1 MARKSIRDA
10 AGEGVTS
17 MVQRSID
24 ARAYEAAKHAQD
36 AQDAQSTPTVR
47 LNLRVPADVK
57 EWLYEAA
64 YNESTPTRH
73 VSATAYLTELV
84 RADRD
89 RHKRK

>member
-10 AGEGVTS
+10 AGEGATS

-24 ARAYEAAKHAQD
+24 ARAYEAAKH

-89 RHKRK
+89 RHKGK

>member
-10 AGEGVTS
+10 AGEGANS

-24 ARAYEAAKHAQD
+24 RRAHEAAKD

-73 VSATAYLTELV
+73 VSATAYLVELV

-89 RHKRK
+89 RHKGK

>member
-10 AGEGVTS
+10 AGEGANS

-24 ARAYEAAKHAQD
+24 RRAHEAAK
-36 AQDAQSTPTVR
+36 DAQSTPTVR

-89 RHKRK
+89 RHKGK

>member
-1 MARKSIRDA
+1 MAKRPSIKEA
-10 AGEGVTS
+10 AGMGANS
-17 MVQRSID
+17 MVQRAID
-24 ARAYEAAKHAQD
+24 RRAHEAAQD
-36 AQDAQSTPTVR
+36 AQGAQDTATVR

-73 VSATAYLTELV
+73 VSATAYLVELV

-89 RHKRK
+89 RHKGK

>member
-10 AGEGVTS
+10 AGEGANS

-24 ARAYEAAKHAQD
+24 RRAHEAAKD
-36 AQDAQSTPTVR
+36 AQDAQGVEYVR
-47 LNLRVPADVK
+47 MTLRVPTDVK

-64 YNESTPTRH
+64 FSESTPTRR
-73 VSATAYLTELV
+73 VSATAYLVELV

-89 RHKRK
+89 RHKGK